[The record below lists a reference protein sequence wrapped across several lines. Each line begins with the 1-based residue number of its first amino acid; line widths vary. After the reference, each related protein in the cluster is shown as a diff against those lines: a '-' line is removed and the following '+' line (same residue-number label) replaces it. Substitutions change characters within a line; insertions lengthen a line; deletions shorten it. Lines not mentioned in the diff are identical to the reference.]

1 MRGVLRVR
9 VKLYSIL
16 RDSTGLGEVE
26 VEIPRGSR
34 VSDLLETLMSIEGF
48 RRAYEMIGGSL
59 LLLDESGS
67 RLEGDSVVE
76 SKIVHV
82 MPPPAGGSKIVEV
95 GVLTEGDDF
104 DVGALENRLAKARPN
119 GAIAIFVG
127 RVKGVSG
134 GERVLGLYYDHA
146 EELLEAT
153 LRRIAEEEVAKWG
166 LAGVA
171 VYHYVGWRNVGEKTI
186 IVAVVGDSRKAVYPA
201 LEEVVE
207 RVKREAPIW
216 KVEYR
221 ESGAYY
227 ILGDR
232 IVKSL
237 FSTPSMRQPSQP
249 SS

>member
-1 MRGVLRVR
+1 LRVK

-34 VSDLLETLMSIEGF
+34 VSDLLTALMSIEGF

-59 LLLDESGS
+59 LLVDDSGS

-76 SKIVHV
+76 SSVVHV
-82 MPPPAGGSKIVEV
+82 MPPPAGGSRIVEV
-95 GVLTEGDDF
+95 GVLKGDGDF
-104 DVGALENRLAKARPN
+104 DVGALESRLTNTSPN
-119 GAIAIFVG
+119 GAIAFFIG

-134 GERVLGLYYDHA
+134 GERVLGLYYDYA

-153 LRRIAEEEVAKWG
+153 LRRIAEEEALKWG
-166 LAGVA
+166 LSAIA
-171 VYHYVGWRNVGEKTI
+171 IYHYVGWRKVGEKTI
-186 IVAVVGDSRKAVYPA
+186 IVAVVGDSRKNVFPA

-227 ILGDR
+227 ILGDKT
-232 IVKSL
+232 VKSAFL
-237 FSTPSMRQPSQP
+237 KTSIHQPSQP